1 MKGLQFLG
9 NRVEDA
15 ANAFIDVL
23 KYSDQSVDYPDFK
36 DIEPW
41 PDEIVNMFYNL
52 EERQILRTKCNYVY
66 SAIRFKEI
74 SELMLGIG
82 LVEMRHL
89 DKISDFIQL
98 ADPYEDYSVININPT
113 IEIGSTWE
121 QALKIAWDSEI
132 ETIGYYKKIQKAI
145 AQYNER
151 PDYDDVNYFLEK
163 LIADEEHHIKLLK
176 EALGVDKGTKGVTSN
191 MSQVAIIY
199 KESRDNYISGN
210 SYTWCPCCGKCYI
223 LSEEEVVNAID
234 NDLSVYAECPC
245 CGNSFYIETEDEQ
258 DNYSE
263 W

>member
-1 MKGLQFLG
+1 M
-9 NRVEDA
+9 EDA

-41 PDEIVNMFYNL
+41 PDEIVDMF
-52 EERQILRTKCNYVY
+52 K
-66 SAIRFKEI
+66 
-74 SELMLGIG
+74 
-82 LVEMRHL
+82 
-89 DKISDFIQL
+89 
-98 ADPYEDYSVININPT
+98 
-113 IEIGSTWE
+113 
-121 QALKIAWDSEI
+121 
-132 ETIGYYKKIQKAI
+132 
-145 AQYNER
+145 
-151 PDYDDVNYFLEK
+151 DV
-163 LIADEEHHIKLLK
+163 
-176 EALGVDKGTKGVTSN
+176 
-191 MSQVAIIY
+191 IY

-234 NDLSVYAECPC
+234 NDLSVYAECS